1 MERRAFL
8 QKLGWSSL
16 LLGAAPLRAFAL
28 PQISALDDFDPYVID
43 LNHQHIQGLLQ
54 TNSLPSMIRID
65 SISQTPSR
73 QSWVKGEGLQ
83 GVDYAFDNALQRHN
97 QRNMYYASSKCYTP
111 ATLLKTNTH
120 PIFGQFFLN
129 ESETFCFGCI
139 KGFDNAYYIV
149 HPSFRR
155 VFTYAYSCY
164 GLPAQDYEAV
174 WCTKCREMHIRQVF
188 QKYCDNS
195 YVTLYAW
202 AECSSG
208 GYHSFIKNYNPL
220 QKCGVADDR
229 LKVGSEY

>member
-8 QKLGWSSL
+8 HKLGWSSL
-16 LLGAAPLRAFAL
+16 LFGAAPLRAFAL

-129 ESETFCFGCI
+129 ESEPFALVVLKVLI
-139 KGFDNAYYIV
+139 MPI
-149 HPSFRR
+149 
-155 VFTYAYSCY
+155 
-164 GLPAQDYEAV
+164 
-174 WCTKCREMHIRQVF
+174 
-188 QKYCDNS
+188 
-195 YVTLYAW
+195 TLYIRVLGA
-202 AECSSG
+202 SSRMPIAVTG
-208 GYHSFIKNYNPL
+208 CLRKIMKRFGVPNVVKRTFDKYFKNIAIIL
-220 QKCGVADDR
+220 M
-229 LKVGSEY
+229 